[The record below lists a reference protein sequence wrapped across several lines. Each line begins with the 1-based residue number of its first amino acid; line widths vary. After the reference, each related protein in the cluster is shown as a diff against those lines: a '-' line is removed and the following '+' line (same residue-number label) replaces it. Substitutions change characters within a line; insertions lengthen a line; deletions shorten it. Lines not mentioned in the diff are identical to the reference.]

1 MLLLKYQSSLA
12 LVLLLCGF
20 VDIVDFAQLVWMT
33 GCGYVTMLN
42 ILEYFQI
49 KIKISAQVI
58 IYGLSSANS

>member
-20 VDIVDFAQLVWMT
+20 VDIVDDWMWV
-33 GCGYVTMLN
+33 CDCAN

-49 KIKISAQVI
+49 KITISSQVI
-58 IYGLSSANS
+58 IYGLSSAHS